1 MIKLLKYLADN
12 LEKKDLYNLAMF
24 LSDNPEVIDM
34 ETLMHIINDVNGFSM
49 DSLPEEINIK
59 LDKIQ
64 EHFKEMDQ
72 HEELNKLLKDNNI
85 GLN

>member
-1 MIKLLKYLADN
+1 MIKLLKYLATN
-12 LEKKDLYNLAMF
+12 LEKEDLYNLAMF
-24 LSDNPEVIDM
+24 LSDNPDVIDQ
-34 ETLMHIINDVNGFSM
+34 ETLLHIINDVNDFEM
-49 DSLPEEINIK
+49 NQLPEDLNKK

-72 HEELNKLLKDNNI
+72 HEELHKILKNNNI

>member
-12 LEKKDLYNLAMF
+12 LEKEDLYNLAMF

-72 HEELNKLLKDNNI
+72 HEELHKILKDNNI

>member
-12 LEKKDLYNLAMF
+12 LEKEDLYNLAMF

-72 HEELNKLLKDNNI
+72 YEELHKLLKDNDI

>member
-12 LEKKDLYNLAMF
+12 LEKEDLYNLAMF